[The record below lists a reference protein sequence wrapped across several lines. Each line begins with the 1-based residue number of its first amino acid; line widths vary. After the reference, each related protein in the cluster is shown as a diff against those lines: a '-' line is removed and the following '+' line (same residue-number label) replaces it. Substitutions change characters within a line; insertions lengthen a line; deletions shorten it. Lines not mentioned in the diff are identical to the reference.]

1 MEELKRKELYKEL
14 METFGYH
21 KQMHVAVEE
30 MAELTNALMKRER
43 GRASD
48 DEVIDEVAD
57 VIICMEQLARYFGVD
72 KCVAAKLRKL
82 LRLEARLE
90 TYLRQQ
96 ERREQANMAATETDG
111 TEESDHEREGDGDE
125 QPKTAAGG
133 DDPGPRGEMG
143 HVETDGNEQP
153 CTAADGDD
161 NMLND

>member
-48 DEVIDEVAD
+48 DEVIEEVAD

-82 LRLEARLE
+82 RRLEARLE

-96 ERREQANMAATETDG
+96 ERK
-111 TEESDHEREGDGDE
+111 E
-125 QPKTAAGG
+125 QPKTAADG
-133 DDPGPRGEMG
+133 DDPGPRGELG

-161 NMLND
+161 KMLND

>member
-1 MEELKRKELYKEL
+1 MEELKRKELDKEL

-48 DEVIDEVAD
+48 DEVIEEVAD

-82 LRLEARLE
+82 RRLEARLE

-96 ERREQANMAATETDG
+96 ERKEQPNMAAD
-111 TEESDHEREGDGDE
+111 
-125 QPKTAAGG
+125 G
-133 DDPGPRGEMG
+133 DDPGPRGELG

>member
-1 MEELKRKELYKEL
+1 MKRNELYKEL

-48 DEVIDEVAD
+48 DEVIEEVAD

-82 LRLEARLE
+82 RRLEARLE

-96 ERREQANMAATETDG
+96 ERQ
-111 TEESDHEREGDGDE
+111 E
-125 QPKTAAGG
+125 QPKTAADG
-133 DDPGPRGEMG
+133 DDPGPRGELG

>member
-1 MEELKRKELYKEL
+1 MIKNMEELKRKELYKEL

-48 DEVIDEVAD
+48 DEVIEEVAD

-82 LRLEARLE
+82 RRLEARLE

-96 ERREQANMAATETDG
+96 ERREQANMAETTTEG
-111 TEESDHEREGDGDE
+111 TEESAHEREG
-125 QPKTAAGG
+125 
-133 DDPGPRGEMG
+133 GE
-143 HVETDGNEQP
+143 DEQP

>member
-48 DEVIDEVAD
+48 DEVIEEVAD

-82 LRLEARLE
+82 RRLEARLE
-90 TYLRQQ
+90 MYLRQQ
-96 ERREQANMAATETDG
+96 ERREQPNMAADGDTDG
-111 TEESDHEREGDGDE
+111 GGETTACGETE
-125 QPKTAAGG
+125 
-133 DDPGPRGEMG
+133 
-143 HVETDGNEQP
+143 GNEQP
-153 CTAADGDD
+153 KTAADGDD

>member
-48 DEVIDEVAD
+48 DEVIEEVAD

-82 LRLEARLE
+82 RRLEARLE

-96 ERREQANMAATETDG
+96 ERLEQANMAATPTDG
-111 TEESDHEREGDGDE
+111 DAEAATMTRHSGPEGDAD
-125 QPKTAAGG
+125 
-133 DDPGPRGEMG
+133 
-143 HVETDGNEQP
+143 NEQP

>member
-1 MEELKRKELYKEL
+1 MEEKERKELYKEL

-82 LRLEARLE
+82 RRLEARLE

-96 ERREQANMAATETDG
+96 ERKEQAETEGGGETTACGETD
-111 TEESDHEREGDGDE
+111 ENE
-125 QPKTAAGG
+125 QPK
-133 DDPGPRGEMG
+133 
-143 HVETDGNEQP
+143 
-153 CTAADGDD
+153 TAADGDD

>member
-30 MAELTNALMKRER
+30 MSELTNALMKRER

-82 LRLEARLE
+82 RRLEARLE

-96 ERREQANMAATETDG
+96 ERREQPNMAATPTDG
-111 TEESDHEREGDGDE
+111 DAEAATMTRHSGPEGDAD
-125 QPKTAAGG
+125 
-133 DDPGPRGEMG
+133 
-143 HVETDGNEQP
+143 NEQP
-153 CTAADGDD
+153 YTAADGDD

>member
-48 DEVIDEVAD
+48 DEVIEEVAD

-82 LRLEARLE
+82 RRLEARLE

-96 ERREQANMAATETDG
+96 ERREQA
-111 TEESDHEREGDGDE
+111 
-125 QPKTAAGG
+125 KTSADG
-133 DDPGPRGEMG
+133 DDPGPRGELG

>member
-48 DEVIDEVAD
+48 DEVIEEVAD

-82 LRLEARLE
+82 RRLEARLE

-96 ERREQANMAATETDG
+96 ERREQPNMAADGDTDG
-111 TEESDHEREGDGDE
+111 GGETTACGETEENE
-125 QPKTAAGG
+125 QPK
-133 DDPGPRGEMG
+133 
-143 HVETDGNEQP
+143 
-153 CTAADGDD
+153 TAADGDD

>member
-1 MEELKRKELYKEL
+1 MEEMKRKELYKEL

-21 KQMHVAVEE
+21 KQMHVAVEK

-82 LRLEARLE
+82 RRLETRLE

-96 ERREQANMAATETDG
+96 ERKEQPNMAATPTDG
-111 TEESDHEREGDGDE
+111 DTEAATMTRHSGPEGDAD
-125 QPKTAAGG
+125 
-133 DDPGPRGEMG
+133 
-143 HVETDGNEQP
+143 NEPP

>member
-82 LRLEARLE
+82 RRLEARLE

-96 ERREQANMAATETDG
+96 ERREQPNMAATTTDG
-111 TEESDHEREGDGDE
+111 NADAATMTRHSGPEGDAD
-125 QPKTAAGG
+125 
-133 DDPGPRGEMG
+133 
-143 HVETDGNEQP
+143 NEQP